1 MLSAPLATLTFIFL
15 AATTY
20 SWSQPCLNHPV
31 EPDATLLGSF
41 TATAELDRETTGE
54 QEGDFSLEGGESY
67 RTQFEVCVWRTAEG
81 KVEYVVSAGT
91 VRLSGTS
98 GAGIDA
104 ITTASIFD
112 AIASAAVRQGAAL
125 GYGDPAAGCDGGNT
139 VRVYMESCVSRH
151 GSGTLTSFLPCDGPV
166 WYSRSFAV
174 CALAVTPVAPVP
186 SSADYLCAPGCESTC
201 R

>member
-41 TATAELDRETTGE
+41 TATAELARETTGE
-54 QEGDFSLEGGESY
+54 EEGDFHLQGGESY
-67 RTQFEVCVWRTAEG
+67 RTQFEVCVWRTAG
-81 KVEYVVSAGT
+81 GRVDYVVSAGS
-91 VRLSGTS
+91 VRLIGSS
-98 GAGIDA
+98 AGIDA

-112 AIASAAVRQGAAL
+112 AIASAAARQGAAL
-125 GYGDPAAGCDGGNT
+125 GYGDPAADCDGGNT
-139 VRVYMESCVSRH
+139 VGVYMESCVSRY
-151 GSGTLTSFLPCDGPV
+151 GSGTSTTFLPCAGHL
-166 WYSRSFAV
+166 WYSRSFLV
-174 CALAVTPVAPVP
+174 CAPAVTSVAPVP
-186 SSADYLCAPGCESTC
+186 SRADYPCAPGCENTC